1 MSFNDFSK
9 IETKINLATGRI
21 EAYTNDVLK
30 QTARIKTGTCTQ
42 NATFF
47 YAQPEWRT
55 SKASISRYWI
65 TNANGEKIGD
75 WIPVMKDDIPCF
87 YDLVSETFFYKKGPG
102 SFIPGP
108 VKSIK

>member
-1 MSFNDFSK
+1 VSFNDFSK

-30 QTARIKTGTCTQ
+30 QTNPIKTGTCTL

-87 YDLVSETFFYKKGPG
+87 YDLVTKTFFYKKGPG